1 MIAFVGASGAGKS
14 TIINMIPRFMVP
26 TKGEILFDGIP
37 QNEMTLESI
46 RRQVAIVTQEVMLF
60 DDTIVAN
67 IAFGAGRPVTEEEIM
82 QAAEAAYLK
91 PLIDSLPEGL
101 QTRIGEGGSKLSGG
115 QRQRVSIARALLKDA
130 PILLLD
136 EATSALDTESE
147 KYIQA
152 SLDKLREGRTSFVV
166 AHRLSTIVDADMI
179 VVMDQG
185 AIVEAGT
192 HFELLAKDGP
202 YARLYKIQFNHQKP
216 EKSEAQKA

>member
-1 MIAFVGASGAGKS
+1 
-14 TIINMIPRFMVP
+14 
-26 TKGEILFDGIP
+26 
-37 QNEMTLESI
+37 MTLESI

-60 DDTIVAN
+60 DDTIAAN
-67 IAFGAGRPVTEEEIM
+67 IAFGAGRPVTDEEIM

-115 QRQRVSIARALLKDA
+115 QRQRVSIARALLKNA

-185 AIVEAGT
+185 QVVEAGT
-192 HFELLAKDGP
+192 HFELLENDGP
-202 YARLYKIQFNHQKP
+202 YARLYKIQFSHQKAGKP
-216 EKSEAQKA
+216 ETQEV

>member
-1 MIAFVGASGAGKS
+1 
-14 TIINMIPRFMVP
+14 
-26 TKGEILFDGIP
+26 
-37 QNEMTLESI
+37 
-46 RRQVAIVTQEVMLF
+46 
-60 DDTIVAN
+60 
-67 IAFGAGRPVTEEEIM
+67 M

-115 QRQRVSIARALLKDA
+115 QRQRVSIARALLKNA

-185 AIVEAGT
+185 AVVEAGT
-192 HFELLAKDGP
+192 HFELLENDGP
-202 YARLYKIQFNHQKP
+202 YARLYKIQFSHQKAGKP
-216 EKSEAQKA
+216 ETQEV